1 MCGIAGYINF
11 EINKPAERSVI
22 KKMTDCVSYR
32 GPDGEGFFVENNLA
46 LGHRRLSIIDL
57 DSGNQPMFSD
67 NKQFIITFNGEIY
80 NYIELREELGKLGHT
95 FKTNSDTEVILKAFE
110 HWGYDCQN
118 KFNGM
123 WAFAIW
129 DNVKKELFL
138 SRDRIGEKPLH
149 YGVHNNAFV
158 FGSEIKSL
166 VEFGIPKEI
175 RPELIEIYL
184 TLTNIPAPHTFYKN
198 IHKLMPGH
206 FLIVRGNEVREKK
219 YWDLPEIDEEN
230 MISDKKEV
238 YENFAFLLEDS
249 VKIRMRSD
257 VPFGAFLSGG
267 LDSSSIVALMAG
279 NSSEPIKTFTI
290 GFDDKAFDESKL
302 AKKVADKF
310 KTEQYRE
317 TISPDKF
324 SEIINKVALHYDEPF
339 GDSSAIPT
347 GYVSYFAAKKVKM
360 VLTGDGGDEVL
371 SGYTSY
377 QGIKLANLINK
388 FPGIITDSIP
398 FVNDSVAKF
407 FKGKSRYKLNKIS
420 SVIRTANMS
429 FSEKVTKK
437 IAYTDITNIK
447 KLSEKIS
454 GVIKIEDYISDFI
467 NKTTYQ
473 GDFYKLMYLNF
484 KHDLPNDY
492 LVKVDRMSMAYSL
505 EARVPFL
512 DHRLIEYMVKVDKN
526 VKMQGWERKSVLRNT
541 HGKRLPDAVLN
552 ASKKGFAIPI
562 RDWFK
567 ESTLE
572 SQLNSNL
579 NFVSELLDEETI
591 KRIVEEN
598 KIGERDNGDFIWTLM
613 LLNKFI

>member
-11 EINKPAERSVI
+11 ETTRSAEKSVI
-22 KKMTDCVSYR
+22 KKMTDCIAYR
-32 GPDGEGFFVENNLA
+32 GPDGDGFFVENNLA

-57 DSGNQPMFSD
+57 DLGDQPMISD

-80 NYIELREELGKLGHT
+80 NYVELKEELKRAGKT
-95 FKTNSDTEVILKAFE
+95 FVTNSDTEVILKAYE
-110 HWGYDCQN
+110 QWGYDCQN

-158 FGSEIKSL
+158 FGSEIKSII
-166 VEFGIPKEI
+166 EFGMPKEI

-230 MISDKKEV
+230 MISDKKQV

-267 LDSSSIVALMAG
+267 LDSSSIVALMAK
-279 NSSEPIKTFTI
+279 NSSKPIKTFTI
-290 GFDDKAFDESKL
+290 GFDDKTFDESKL
-302 AKKVADKF
+302 AKEVADKF
-310 KTEQYRE
+310 KTEHFRE

-324 SEIINKVALHYDEPF
+324 SEIIDKIALHYDEPF

-347 GYVSYFAAKKVKM
+347 GYVSYFASKKVKM

-388 FPGIITDSIP
+388 FPGIITHNIP
-398 FVNDSVAKF
+398 FVNDSVAKL

-420 SVIRTANMS
+420 SVIRTANLG

-454 GVIKIEDYISDFI
+454 GVIKIEDYINDFI
-467 NKTTYQ
+467 NKTNYQ
-473 GDFYKLMYLNF
+473 ADFYKLMYLNF

-492 LVKVDRMSMAYSL
+492 LMKVDRMSMAYSL

-526 VKMQGWERKSVLRNT
+526 LKMQGWERKSILRNT
-541 HGKRLPDAVLN
+541 LGKQLPDTVLN

-567 ESTLE
+567 ESTFE
-572 SQLNSNL
+572 NQLNNNL
-579 NFVSELLDEETI
+579 NLVSELLDEGTI
-591 KRIVEEN
+591 KKIVAENRI
-598 KIGERDNGDFIWTLM
+598 GTRDNGDFIWTLM